1 MPTKAQPS
9 QSQWLTISDFT
20 AGIYSYSE
28 TTSTADRLNP
38 APPGAADA
46 AGTYSCMG
54 LPKGGLCALPGVT
67 ETYAWPL
74 TSGTTTYLVGLLVHD
89 ELADGTTEAIIIGE
103 YDNGTNHIWGAASYI
118 LETNTA
124 TSIVETTEASAAGIF
139 GSPYPQ
145 LTRANLTLV
154 NGVTVT
160 AGSPTITI
168 PSGSFI
174 TDGVQVGDIVTVAG
188 SLTAIPYETTVIAVT
203 DLSVTMSADA
213 VTSSSPTDTIAFTDT
228 TIPGNPVAVFPSGGP
243 AQPTI
248 DGALYMYPNPSTPT
262 SYTPLDM
269 VVPDVNITGQVVC
282 HQNRIIVLTGITY
295 GYPAGGGFETN
306 EQICFTD
313 PPNSAVLGFQ
323 QTVLAAEEPYGYG
336 AWGSV
341 SAGELFLIKKRD
353 GALLVTGDIFAPNVT
368 YLHGVQ
374 STGGIYGRADSGVA
388 GLFYCS
394 VANGAWMWNGGSTSV
409 KVSKQLDD
417 NFFLPPEFYSMQS
430 NNYGF
435 YVQCIGDKVYF
446 SNNWIFDTETQS
458 WWKYYPD
465 TTQGGVNLFW
475 VQPVSG
481 PYIYAARLSIE
492 PSSST
497 TFLYRFDTGTPAQTY
512 QWRSLPLKLATEDHV
527 VDITR
532 VIVHASCTAAYCQIT
547 VTIFDKGVE
556 VWTYAQTG
564 NVSDGP
570 DILRFNAGAAA
581 GSAGLTEP
589 QIQVTVTNSVSG
601 DMAIIHDLAFQ
612 YTVRA
617 PQAANN

>member
-1 MPTKAQPS
+1 MPPKAPPS

-67 ETYAWPL
+67 ATYTWPL
-74 TSGTTTYLVGLLVHD
+74 TNGATTYLVGLLVHD
-89 ELADGTTEAIIIGE
+89 ELSNGDTEAVIIGE

-124 TSIVETTEASAAGIF
+124 TSIVETTEATSAGIF

-160 AGSPTITI
+160 AGSPDITI
-168 PSGSFI
+168 ASGSFI
-174 TDGVQVGDIVTVAG
+174 TDGVEVGDIVTVAG

-203 DLSVTMSADA
+203 ALDVTMSANA
-213 VTSSSPTDTIAFTDT
+213 VTSSSPTDTVAFTDT
-228 TIPGNPVAVFPSGGP
+228 SVPGNPVVVFPSGGP

-262 SYTPLDM
+262 SYTPLDL
-269 VVPDVNITGQVVC
+269 VVPNVNITGQVVC
-282 HQNRIIVLTGITY
+282 HQNRIIVLTGISY
-295 GYPAGGGFETN
+295 PYPAGGGFETN

-323 QTVLAAEEPYGYG
+323 QTVLSAEEPYGYG
-336 AWGSV
+336 AWSSV
-341 SAGELFLIKKRD
+341 SAGELFLIKKRG
-353 GALLVTGDIFAPNVT
+353 GAAVVTGDIFAPNVT
-368 YLHGVQ
+368 MLDGVQ
-374 STGGIYGRADSGVA
+374 PIGGFYGRADSGVA

-394 VANGAWMWNGGSTSV
+394 ASNGAWMWNGGSTSV

-417 NFFLPPEFYSMQS
+417 DFFLPPEFATMQS

-465 TTQGGVNLFW
+465 ASQGGVDLFW
-475 VQPVSG
+475 IQPVSG
-481 PYIYAARLSIE
+481 PFIYAAPLSFLNANK
-492 PSSST
+492 
-497 TFLYRFDTGTPAQTY
+497 TFLYRFDTNTPAQTY

-527 VDITR
+527 IDITR
-532 VIVHASCTAAYCQIT
+532 VIVHASCTAAHCKIT
-547 VTIFDKGVE
+547 ATIFDKGTE
-556 VWTYAQTG
+556 VWTQTQSG

-570 DILRFNAGAAA
+570 EIIRFNAGSSN
-581 GSAGLTEP
+581 GTGGLTEP
-589 QIQVTVTNSVSG
+589 QIQVTAVNSVSG

-617 PQAANN
+617 PQGADN